1 MASSIAVEEATMENR
16 QRTGHPSRTRVQGPL
31 AAHADGFRREM
42 TALGYSETQVR
53 EHVKLAA
60 HLSSWLEGCGLAAR
74 DLTMEGIAEFLD
86 ARGRQAGRG
95 LSTGRGLAPLLRYLR
110 ALDVVPEPGDQVP
123 ATPAEAL
130 LAEYRDYLRSQQ
142 GLAPTTAARYLYW
155 AKVLA
160 GWLDGAAMTAL
171 SAGQVA
177 DFVAAEVRRR
187 NRAHARSMVTALR
200 SLLRF
205 LHAAGHVPHPLAA
218 AVPSVPGWRARDLP
232 RAAAPGQIAAV
243 LAACDRRSAAGR
255 RDYAIILAQVRL
267 GLRAAEV
274 AAIELADISWL
285 AGELTVHGKGGR
297 TDILPLPADVGEAV
311 AGYLRHG
318 RPRTPERRLFTS
330 VIAPFGG
337 LGSRAITEVVARACD
352 RAQIA
357 RFGSHRLRHAL
368 ACQLLAEGASLAE
381 IGQLLRHASERTTF
395 EYAKV
400 DQARL
405 AGLAMPCPPGAAQ

>member
-1 MASSIAVEEATMENR
+1 MENR
-16 QRTGHPSRTRVQGPL
+16 QRTGHPSRTPVQGPL

-60 HLSSWLEGCGLAAR
+60 HLSSWLEGSDLAAW
-74 DLTMEGIAEFLD
+74 DLTIERIAEFLD
-86 ARGRQAGRG
+86 ARSSGQAGRG

-110 ALDVVPEPGDQVP
+110 ALGVAPEPGDQIP

-130 LAEYRDYLRSQQ
+130 LAEYGTYLRSRQ
-142 GLAPTTAARYLYW
+142 GLAPATATRYLYW

-160 GWLDGAAMTAL
+160 GWLDGVAMTAL

-274 AAIELADISWL
+274 AAIELADINWQ

-297 TDILPLPADVGEAV
+297 TDILPLPAEVGEAV
-311 AGYLRHG
+311 ADYLRHG
-318 RPRTPERRLFTS
+318 RPRTPARRLFTG
-330 VIAPFGG
+330 VTAPFGG